1 MKTWLVNSLQVN
13 PSENGLT
20 NVVKKV
26 HWNRSIWE
34 VVDGKDYHVSK
45 EGVLD
50 LPETDPSLFVD
61 YYSLKPENVFAWLE
75 STLDVAKIDSDL
87 EEEMQAK
94 QNPPL
99 VKLDIPWIVNQET
112 IVVETIVI

>member
-1 MKTWLVNSLQVN
+1 MKNWLVNSLQVK

-20 NVVKKV
+20 NIVKKV
-26 HWNRSIWE
+26 HWHRSIWE
-34 VVDGKDYHVSK
+34 VVDGKDYYVSK

-50 LPETDPSLFVD
+50 LPDADPSLFLD
-61 YYSLKPENVFAWLE
+61 YYSLKPEDVYAWLE

-87 EEEMQAK
+87 EQEMKIK

-99 VKLDIPWIVNQET
+99 VKLDIPWIINQEIT
-112 IVVETIVI
+112 VV

>member
-1 MKTWLVNSLQVN
+1 MKTWLVNSLQVK

-20 NVVKKV
+20 NIVKKV
-26 HWNRSIWE
+26 HWHRAIWE
-34 VVDGKDYHVSK
+34 VVDGKDYYVSK

-50 LPETDPSLFVD
+50 LPDADPSLFLD
-61 YYSLKPENVFAWLE
+61 YDSLKPEDVYGWLE
-75 STLDVAKIDSDL
+75 SILDVAKIDSDL

-99 VKLDIPWIVNQET
+99 VKLELPWLAKQET
-112 IVVETIVI
+112 VVVENIVI